1 MFTDWVVTNWQKLNN
16 QKYITEKSEKEMNPL
31 KSVLRLHRFR
41 KRNLEI
47 ELMHATEIKYG
58 LCLKAQIGKSDPL
71 PRSY

>member
-16 QKYITEKSEKEMNPL
+16 QKYITEQSEKEMSPL
-31 KSVLRLHRFR
+31 KSVLRLHQFR
-41 KRNLEI
+41 KRNLEV

>member
-1 MFTDWVVTNWQKLNN
+1 M
-16 QKYITEKSEKEMNPL
+16 SPL
-31 KSVLRLHRFR
+31 KSVLRLHQFR
-41 KRNLEI
+41 KRNLEV